1 MSKHIKDTDY
11 LAISARIR
19 AMEGSLLTRER
30 MEQILEARS
39 DEDAA
44 KLLHECGYPELDAS
58 RPEAMDA
65 ALSAA
70 REAVLEDLAGGAPD
84 PRYIDLFKLK
94 YDYHNV
100 KALLK
105 AAAVGA
111 DPSHMLMDMGR
122 VSTAVLRE
130 ALETGHLEE
139 LPDLLAQAVEE
150 AREVLDTTRDPQ
162 LSDIVLDR
170 WTYREMTQ
178 LAGDTGS
185 AFLLGYVRTQIDAA
199 NLRTLI
205 RVARMGKS
213 REFLRG
219 VLLSGGE
226 VPPESVEKA
235 GAAGAAGITEL
246 YAPTRFQAAAEAGAQ
261 ALQGGPLTE
270 FERLCDDAVADYLD
284 TARYVPFG
292 EAPLIG
298 YLAARE
304 TEYTNLRIL
313 LMGRSMGLDPD
324 VIRSRLRAGCV

>member
-100 KALLK
+100 KALLI

-111 DPSHMLMDMGR
+111 
-122 VSTAVLRE
+122 VLSR
-130 ALETGHLEE
+130 
-139 LPDLLAQAVEE
+139 
-150 AREVLDTTRDPQ
+150 
-162 LSDIVLDR
+162 S
-170 WTYREMTQ
+170 
-178 LAGDTGS
+178 GS
-185 AFLLGYVRTQIDAA
+185 
-199 NLRTLI
+199 
-205 RVARMGKS
+205 
-213 REFLRG
+213 
-219 VLLSGGE
+219 
-226 VPPESVEKA
+226 
-235 GAAGAAGITEL
+235 
-246 YAPTRFQAAAEAGAQ
+246 
-261 ALQGGPLTE
+261 
-270 FERLCDDAVADYLD
+270 
-284 TARYVPFG
+284 
-292 EAPLIG
+292 
-298 YLAARE
+298 
-304 TEYTNLRIL
+304 
-313 LMGRSMGLDPD
+313 
-324 VIRSRLRAGCV
+324 

>member
-1 MSKHIKDTDY
+1 
-11 LAISARIR
+11 
-19 AMEGSLLTRER
+19 MEGSLLTRER

-205 RVARMGKS
+205 RVAGWARAASFCGVCCFPAGKCPPRAWKRPVLPERPGLRSSMPPPGS
-213 REFLRG
+213 RRRQKPAPRPCRA
-219 VLLSGGE
+219 
-226 VPPESVEKA
+226 VP
-235 GAAGAAGITEL
+235 
-246 YAPTRFQAAAEAGAQ
+246 
-261 ALQGGPLTE
+261 
-270 FERLCDDAVADYLD
+270 
-284 TARYVPFG
+284 
-292 EAPLIG
+292 
-298 YLAARE
+298 
-304 TEYTNLRIL
+304 
-313 LMGRSMGLDPD
+313 
-324 VIRSRLRAGCV
+324 

>member
-1 MSKHIKDTDY
+1 MTKIKDTDY

-111 DPSHMLMDMGR
+111 DPSSDLVRGMVDMDENGYIITDEDMR
-122 VSTAVLRE
+122 TS
-130 ALETGHLEE
+130 
-139 LPDLLAQAVEE
+139 LPGVHKKIQAC
-150 AREVLDTTRDPQ
+150 
-162 LSDIVLDR
+162 
-170 WTYREMTQ
+170 
-178 LAGDTGS
+178 
-185 AFLLGYVRTQIDAA
+185 
-199 NLRTLI
+199 
-205 RVARMGKS
+205 
-213 REFLRG
+213 
-219 VLLSGGE
+219 
-226 VPPESVEKA
+226 
-235 GAAGAAGITEL
+235 
-246 YAPTRFQAAAEAGAQ
+246 
-261 ALQGGPLTE
+261 LT
-270 FERLCDDAVADYLD
+270 
-284 TARYVPFG
+284 
-292 EAPLIG
+292 I
-298 YLAARE
+298 
-304 TEYTNLRIL
+304 
-313 LMGRSMGLDPD
+313 
-324 VIRSRLRAGCV
+324 

>member
-1 MSKHIKDTDY
+1 MSQTRKKDTDY
-11 LAISARIR
+11 VTVSTRIHAMENRLLNRERIERMISAPS
-19 AMEGSLLTRER
+19 ED
-30 MEQILEARS
+30 EALKVL
-39 DEDAA
+39 D
-44 KLLHECGYPELDAS
+44 ECGYDSTAGGSVES
-58 RPEAMDA
+58 RLAGARA
-65 ALSAA
+65 ALLDEVQAA
-70 REAVLEDLAGGAPD
+70 VPE
-84 PRYIDLFKLK
+84 PRLVDVFRLK

-213 REFLRG
+213 GEFLRG

>member
-1 MSKHIKDTDY
+1 MAKKIKDTDY
-11 LAISARIR
+11 LVISARVK
-19 AMEGSLLTRER
+19 AMETGLLSRER
-30 MEQILEARS
+30 MEQILEAKS
-39 DEDAA
+39 DEEAA
-44 KLLHECGYPELDAS
+44 KILQECGYPELDAS

-213 REFLRG
+213 GEFLRG
-219 VLLSGGE
+219 VLLPGGE
-226 VPPESVEKA
+226 VSPESVEKA